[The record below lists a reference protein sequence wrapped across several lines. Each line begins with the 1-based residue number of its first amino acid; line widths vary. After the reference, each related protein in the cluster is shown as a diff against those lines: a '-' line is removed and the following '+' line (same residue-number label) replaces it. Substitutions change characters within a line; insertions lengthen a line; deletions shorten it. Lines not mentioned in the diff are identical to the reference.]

1 MKIHALYF
9 GGLRA
14 RLGLSESDLD
24 LPAGS
29 LVRDAARL
37 VCEPLGSEWSGAL
50 RMAVNEEL
58 VTGAWALKEGDQV
71 AFLPPVS
78 GG

>member
-1 MKIHALYF
+1 MKVQALYF

-14 RLGLSESDLD
+14 RLGIGEAELE

-29 LVRDAARL
+29 QASDAARL
-37 VCEPLGSEWSGAL
+37 VCEPLGSEWLSAL
-50 RMAVNEEL
+50 RLAVNEEL
-58 VTGAWALKEGDQV
+58 VPGAFALKEGDQI